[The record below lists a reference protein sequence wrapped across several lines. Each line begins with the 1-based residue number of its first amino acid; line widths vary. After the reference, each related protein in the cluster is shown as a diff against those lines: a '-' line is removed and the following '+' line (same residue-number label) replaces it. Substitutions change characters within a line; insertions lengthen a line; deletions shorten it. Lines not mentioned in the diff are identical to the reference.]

1 MRKRLL
7 PPVFLLAS
15 IILMLG
21 LHFLLPIARL
31 LSFPW
36 TLIGIVVIAVGIALT
51 LIGARAIKRHGT
63 TIKPFEVSSSLVRTG
78 PYAFSRNPIY
88 IGMIISLT
96 GLGLL
101 LGTLSPFAICIAFP
115 LLLHYRFVGAEE
127 RMLAERF
134 GAEWQDYNARVRR
147 WL

>member
-21 LHFLLPIARL
+21 LNFLLPIARL

-36 TLIGIVVIAVGIALT
+36 TLIGIVVMAAGITLT
-51 LIGARAIKRHGT
+51 LTGARTIKRHGT

-78 PYAFSRNPIY
+78 PFAFSRNPIY
-88 IGMIISLT
+88 IGMITFLT

-101 LGTLSPFAICIAFP
+101 LGTLSPFAICIALP
-115 LLLHYRFVGAEE
+115 LFLHHRFVRTEE

-134 GAEWQDYNARVRR
+134 GAEWQDYSARVRR

>member
-7 PPVFLLAS
+7 PPVYLFAG

-21 LHFLLPIARL
+21 LNFLLPVDRVL
-31 LSFPW
+31 PFPW
-36 TLIGIVVIAVGIALT
+36 TLIGVVVMAVGIALT
-51 LIGARAIKRHGT
+51 LTGARTIKRHGT

-78 PYAFSRNPIY
+78 PFAFSRNPIY
-88 IGMIISLT
+88 VGMIVFLA
-96 GLGLL
+96 GLGLR
-101 LGTLSPFAICIAFP
+101 LGTLSPFAICIAFS
-115 LLLHYRFVGAEE
+115 LLLHYRFVRTEE

-134 GAEWQDYNARVRR
+134 GTEWQDYSARVRR

>member
-7 PPVFLLAS
+7 PPVFLFAS
-15 IILMLG
+15 TILMLG
-21 LHFLLPIARL
+21 LHFLLPITRV

-36 TLIGIVVIAVGIALT
+36 ALIGIAPMVAGFGLALA
-51 LIGARAIKRHGT
+51 GAFTIKRHGT

-78 PYAFSRNPIY
+78 VFAFSRNPIY
-88 IGMIISLT
+88 A
-96 GLGLL
+96 GLIVFLVGLALL
-101 LGTLSPFAICIAFP
+101 LGTLSPFAICIAFA
-115 LLLHYRFVGAEE
+115 LLLHYRFVLMEE

-134 GAEWQDYNARVRR
+134 GAEWQDYSVRVRR

>member
-7 PPVFLLAS
+7 PPVYLFAG

-21 LHFLLPIARL
+21 LNFLLPVVRVL
-31 LSFPW
+31 LFPW
-36 TLIGIVVIAVGIALT
+36 TLIGVVVMAVGIALT
-51 LIGARAIKRHGT
+51 LTGARTIKRHGT
-63 TIKPFEVSSSLVRTG
+63 TIKPFEVSSSLVRSG
-78 PYAFSRNPIY
+78 PFAFSRNPIY
-88 IGMIISLT
+88 IGMIVFLT

-101 LGTLSPFAICIAFP
+101 LGSLSPFAICIAFP
-115 LLLHYRFVGAEE
+115 LLLHYRFVRTEE

-134 GAEWQDYNARVRR
+134 GTEWQDYSARVRR